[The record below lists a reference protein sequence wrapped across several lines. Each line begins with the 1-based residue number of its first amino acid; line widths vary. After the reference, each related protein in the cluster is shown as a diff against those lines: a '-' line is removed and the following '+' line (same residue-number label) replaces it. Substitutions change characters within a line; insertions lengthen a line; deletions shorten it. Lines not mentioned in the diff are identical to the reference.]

1 MNPTDMEP
9 KVCVYRSEAIYRIRI
24 QFQPNKLFCVS
35 VRKPAQALQ
44 VQGDPDSPVIF
55 NLRLGD
61 GMVEGGAVEVLASE
75 ALTAP
80 LVAFSGSDD
89 ADSPV

>member
-1 MNPTDMEP
+1 MEP

-24 QFQPNKLFCVS
+24 QFQPNKLFRVS
-35 VRKPAQALQ
+35 VCKPAQALQ
-44 VQGDPDSPVIF
+44 VQGDPDSPVTF

-61 GMVEGGAVEVLASE
+61 GVAPKTIEHEPAPE

-80 LVAFSGSDD
+80 LVAIAAQGDEG
-89 ADSPV
+89 